1 MFAVPPLPADLSSQ
15 PNHGTARNKKA
26 IQLRR
31 PLCNF
36 SSQQLLPNELVLGGC
51 QKHLELVENGS
62 SNNKTRNANRKRQDA
77 GEDQQRQQQHQRQ
90 YSQKRHRQGRHH
102 HCQQNAHTC
111 RTYNMMKA
119 TATTAKATHTHHN
132 STWCTTGTCGCV
144 CGSDTS
150 PYPYTTST
158 WYEIACQEPPA
169 SGSQGSRTL
178 IMLLLMT
185 LILRIV
191 LRILVRNTNN
201 S

>member
-90 YSQKRHRQGRHH
+90 HSQKRHRQGRHH

-119 TATTAKATHTHHN
+119 TATTAKATHTHI
-132 STWCTTGTCGCV
+132 TTAPGA
-144 CGSDTS
+144 
-150 PYPYTTST
+150 PP
-158 WYEIACQEPPA
+158 EPAVVSAAVTRRHTP
-169 SGSQGSRTL
+169 T
-178 IMLLLMT
+178 LLLHGT
-185 LILRIV
+185 KEHAKNRRLQDLRV
-191 LRILVRNTNN
+191 LEP
-201 S
+201 